1 MTTDAAEIIVLFLFI
16 FPSTLQGISVI
27 TKINVQLWG
36 SEFYFLSPFT
46 NLSSKKIVLSLSLIL
61 LYWKL
66 TTYLTIVRFW
76 SLLQKASLPS
86 TSPPACLQIILENLT
101 GFLVVGFLGVFFLI
115 FFLRF
120 WKSIVTHLISLE
132 IILFCSLPQLFLVSQ
147 IPLLNWVTLALSK

>member
-61 LYWKL
+61 LY
-66 TTYLTIVRFW
+66 
-76 SLLQKASLPS
+76 
-86 TSPPACLQIILENLT
+86 
-101 GFLVVGFLGVFFLI
+101 
-115 FFLRF
+115 
-120 WKSIVTHLISLE
+120 
-132 IILFCSLPQLFLVSQ
+132 
-147 IPLLNWVTLALSK
+147 